1 MSKAS
6 MARAIAK
13 AGKKQEAQTRGL
25 TGNRNAQGDF
35 MPEEVQ
41 MKGVQDSVTPDV
53 QKYIEDV
60 KSQIDEI
67 ESRIM
72 EIEQDPSYFMPADLP
87 IGQGGSSDASSIQ
100 RSLEKQM
107 DALTTQ
113 IDELLTDL
121 VDKLEENGIPV
132 PKEVRELQLEPY
144 QRTEQYKDDIM
155 RKAYEEEQAYQA
167 DLDAKYAADPDPT
180 GGWAEWNSM

>member
-60 KSQIDEI
+60 KAQIDDIDYMINQE
-67 ESRIM
+67 EVK
-72 EIEQDPSYFMPADLP
+72 F
-87 IGQGGSSDASSIQ
+87 DASRNPDIDNGIPPTERIEALRALQ
-100 RSLEKQM
+100 DEKA
-107 DALTTQ
+107 AL
-113 IDELLTDL
+113 LGDL
-121 VDKLEENGIPV
+121 IDKLSENGIPIPPQIQAIADDV
-132 PKEVRELQLEPY
+132 YGEFDAIDDFSRSSQPGDEARAAW
-144 QRTEQYKDDIM
+144 TEM
-155 RKAYEEEQAYQA
+155 
-167 DLDAKYAADPDPT
+167 
-180 GGWAEWNSM
+180 GGDRL